1 MSTTHTTGRSRW
13 MRAFIGLMVVA
24 LLAAACGGDDDSAD
38 AGGGGGSGNGG
49 SEAPGESTLVVAFD
63 RDPARIDPFH
73 ADNYTA
79 RSIGQSMFDGLLM
92 IVDGEVVPVLAESVE
107 FPDDETIVFELRE
120 GVIFHNGEPF
130 DATAAVYS
138 IERMLD
144 TSLDS
149 HLMPQFESIV
159 GVEALDELTVEVQL
173 SGPDAELVNAF
184 AHLMMVPPEYTEEVG
199 HDGFEA
205 APVGTGPFTFVS
217 YVSDDRV
224 VVEANPDYWEGSPK
238 GTPVVDRV
246 EFRSIPEMTTRVAE
260 LNTGG
265 VHIAH
270 AIDAD
275 QVASVEGAGQS
286 IVAVSDFTVRMVQL
300 NTASAGEIAADASG
314 DVAVGFEALEDP
326 RVREALN
333 LAIDRDAIV
342 ETYFSGMATPIG
354 QPFASGSFALP
365 GDGPLF
371 DYDPDRAVELLAEAG
386 YPDGLTLQM
395 LNNNA
400 VTSDE
405 ITLVLNDLAAIG
417 ITVERETIES
427 GVFNEGWTS
436 GQFPHLRYITWGT
449 PESMISL
456 LLESG
461 GLISAYDNPDVD
473 ALIEQQRRTMDPT
486 ARAEVLDDL
495 VQLLHEDPMSIF
507 LWAPDGLVG
516 LGADVDGWSPHPDFV
531 PVTNVSLS

>member
-13 MRAFIGLMVVA
+13 LKAIVGLMVVA
-24 LLAAACGGDDDSAD
+24 LLAAACGGDDDSGD

-49 SEAPGESTLVVAFD
+49 SQPASDTLVVAFE

-79 RSIGQSMFDGLLM
+79 RSIGQAIFDPLLM
-92 IVDGEVVPVLAESVE
+92 VVEGEIVPVLAESVE

-120 GVIFHNGEPF
+120 GVTFHNGETF
-130 DATAAVYS
+130 DAAAAVYS
-138 IERMLD
+138 VERMFD
-144 TSLDS
+144 TTLDS

-159 GVEALDELTVEVQL
+159 AAEAVDEYTLELQL
-173 SGPDAELVNAF
+173 SGPDAQLVNAL
-184 AHLMMVPPEYTEEVG
+184 ALLMMVPPEYTEEVG

-205 APVGTGPFTFVS
+205 EPVGTGPYTFVS
-217 YVSDDRV
+217 YVADDRV
-224 VVEANPDYWEGSPK
+224 TVEANPDYWEDSPK
-238 GTPVVDRV
+238 GMPLVDRV

-275 QVASVEGAGQS
+275 QVGSIEGAGQVIEAANDFS
-286 IVAVSDFTVRMVQL
+286 IRMVQL
-300 NTASAGEIAADASG
+300 NASSAGEIAANASG
-314 DVAVGFEALEDP
+314 DAAVGFEALEDP
-326 RVREALN
+326 RVRQALN
-333 LAIDRDAIV
+333 LAIDREAIV

-354 QPFASGSFALP
+354 QPFAPGSFALP
-365 GDGPLF
+365 SDPPLF
-371 DYDPDRAVELLAEAG
+371 DYDPDRAIELLAEAG

-417 ITVERETIES
+417 ITVERETLES

-436 GQFPHLRYITWGT
+436 GQWPHLRYMTWGT
-449 PESMISL
+449 PDSMISL

-461 GLISAYDNPDVD
+461 GLLNTYEND
-473 ALIEQQRRTMDPT
+473 AVNELVQQQRSTMDPD
-486 ARAEVLDDL
+486 ARSEVLAEML
-495 VQLLHEDPMSIF
+495 QLLHDEPMGIY
-507 LWAPDGLVG
+507 LWAPDALIGVDAG
-516 LGADVDGWSPHPDFV
+516 VDGWSSHPDFV
-531 PVTNVSLS
+531 PVTNVTIS